1 MTVIL
6 SFQIASNKGMFEI
19 NKRVYL
25 KITNYFKN
33 NKRAGFCLGL
43 VYKLLPFVVFAAY
56 PIMLVYTLIWQQD
69 LFLQTLLVPAGV
81 FILVTILRKLIGEQR
96 PYEKYGVPSVFGKTT
111 KGQSMPSRHTAS
123 AVIIALALLKINFC
137 IGIIAL
143 CIALLIALSRILA
156 GVHFIR
162 DISVGAG
169 ISILF
174 GVVFIFLI

>member
-1 MTVIL
+1 
-6 SFQIASNKGMFEI
+6 MFEI

-43 VYKLLPFVVFAAY
+43 AYKLLPFVVFAAY
-56 PIMLVYTLIWQQD
+56 PVMLVYTFIWQRD

-81 FILVTILRKLIGEQR
+81 FILVTILRKIIDEPR
-96 PYEKYGVPSVFGKTT
+96 PYEKYDVLPVFVKTT

-123 AVIIALALLKINFC
+123 AVIIAMAMLKINF
-137 IGIIAL
+137 IFGIIAL

-162 DISVGAG
+162 DIAVGGG

-174 GVVFIFLI
+174 EIVFIFLV